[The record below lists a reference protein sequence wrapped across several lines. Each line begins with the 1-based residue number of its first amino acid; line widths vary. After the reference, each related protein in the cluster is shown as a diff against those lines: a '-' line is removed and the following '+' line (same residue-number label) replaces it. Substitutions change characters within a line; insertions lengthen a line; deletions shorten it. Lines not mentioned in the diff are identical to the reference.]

1 MLSKTIVRSVVSL
14 IFALTFSSIISCK
27 KAGAPAPVTAA
38 QAQTAMQDAFKQA
51 NPELKAAVDEAAAAI
66 EREPAKALGQL
77 QTISANVDLTSEQR
91 RAAEQSMLLL
101 LKNIREAASKGDANA
116 EQALEAYRATK

>member
-1 MLSKTIVRSVVSL
+1 MLYETIVRGVLSL
-14 IFALTFSSIISCK
+14 ILVLTFSLIIGCK
-27 KAGAPAPVTAA
+27 KAGVPAPATPA
-38 QAQTAMQDAFKQA
+38 QAQTAMQNAFKQA
-51 NPELKAAVDEAAAAI
+51 NPELKAAADDTAAAI

-77 QTISANVDLTSEQR
+77 QAISANVDLTSEQR